1 MSAAGSE
8 GGPLGPLGP
17 LLPRFWRLLG
27 SADLDEVSVEQVDL
41 ALARALSQLAL
52 AARVHVAW
60 WAPEAG
66 GGWAL
71 FGLDDAQG
79 APAPPPPGPAPA
91 RAEALAL
98 AGPPGAGVEA
108 RWPTPTGGL
117 LLRVEGLQ
125 PDPFDPVDRRQDD
138 LLAALRAD
146 LGARQAVVQTVG
158 TVRARSAVA
167 AKNRL
172 LSGVADAELELQF
185 LLFHDRRPLRPWLQR
200 AAGFTAGHL
209 RGLRAAGPAGA
220 AEALRL
226 GERLSRRLMHRLV
239 EGGWRPA
246 ALGQADEEGGLIEAI
261 LADLQAVG
269 GPPAASAA
277 PAATPA
283 ALGEEIAPRHA
294 VALWV
299 IAGHRAATPPPA
311 LDGGGPP
318 GARGAELR
326 LFCAAEAA
334 ARAQSGVAPLPAPAR
349 VALHEA
355 LRADLPSVLAARAAR
370 PLRPSRRARS
380 TDAIGAVRAWLRL
393 WLVAEL
399 LRHGALVG
407 LPEVLQ
413 AKADRALTGLLR
425 ALLRQK
431 VFYGADPAQV
441 DGEVRAAGQVL
452 VRLHAREVL
461 RLKWAPIEDLLDQLA
476 EGRPGR
482 GAADG
487 DQHVDHVIDHYL
499 LAQLLLS
506 AGAPTVGAPGAPS
519 LAARLV
525 GARGAPGLRAQAE
538 GLAAT
543 MALASLFH
551 DCGLAWFP
559 QQDPQRGP
567 LHGAH
572 GEPAGPPRPRRQEDP
587 LLAGARARA
596 DEKRREGGRALVI
609 EAREAL
615 RAAGLLE
622 GEPGLNAW
630 IAAQEQAGAPDHA
643 LSSALVLLQAVP
655 AAQRAEPTGPWAAA
669 VRAVLLHGARG
680 EPVRAARDPAAAL
693 LLLCDETFDWDPA
706 QGPRASRAAELWVE
720 GLQVT
725 VEDGLLRVTLPPSPA
740 GGPAS
745 LQLGLRL
752 GEPRPDQGPPLL
764 HWLAAA
770 HNLGRIDPGESGPA
784 LSVLLVGPRP
794 PGLQAA
800 ERGSYGLLLDLIREE
815 RLPETLRCLIEE
827 HLHAL
832 PEETLRPGEEGVRL
846 GPLPAHALGDDPRL
860 TLHALSAAAARGPR
874 G

>member
-1 MSAAGSE
+1 MSGAG
-8 GGPLGPLGP
+8 GGAGPLGP

-27 SADLDEVSVEQVDL
+27 GADLDEVSVEQVDL
-41 ALARALSQLAL
+41 ALARALAQLVL
-52 AARVHVAW
+52 AARVTVAW
-60 WAPEAG
+60 WAPEAA

-71 FGLDDAQG
+71 AALDDPRG
-79 APAPPPPGPAPA
+79 APAPPPPAPAPA

-98 AGPPGAGVEA
+98 PGPPGAGVEA

-117 LLRVEGLQ
+117 LLRIEGLQ

-146 LGARQAVVQTVG
+146 LGARQAVLQTVG

-185 LLFHDRRPLRPWLQR
+185 LLFHDRRPLRPWLGR
-200 AAGFTAGHL
+200 AAAFTAGHL
-209 RGLRAAGPAGA
+209 RALQAAGPAGA
-220 AEALRL
+220 DEALRL

-246 ALGQADEEGGLIEAI
+246 APGRANEEDTLIEGI
-261 LADLQAVG
+261 LADLRAVG
-269 GPPAASAA
+269 GAGTRAEA
-277 PAATPA
+277 PAA
-283 ALGEEIAPRHA
+283 LREEIAPRHA

-299 IAGHRAATPPPA
+299 IASQRGPLPPPA
-311 LDGGGPP
+311 LDGAGPP

-334 ARAQSGVAPLPAPAR
+334 ACAQPGVDPLPAAAR
-349 VALHEA
+349 AALHEA
-355 LRADLPSVLAARAAR
+355 LAADLPGVLAARAGR
-370 PLRPSRRARS
+370 PLRTSRRARS

-399 LRHGALVG
+399 LAHRALDG
-407 LPEVLQ
+407 LPAALQ

-431 VFYGADPAQV
+431 VFYGADPAQI
-441 DGEVRAAGQVL
+441 DAEVRAAGQVL
-452 VRLHAREVL
+452 VRLHARQL
-461 RLKWAPIEDLLDQLA
+461 RGLVWAPIEDLLDQLA

-482 GAADG
+482 GATDG

-506 AGAPTVGAPGAPS
+506 AGAPSAGAPGAPS

-525 GARGAPGLRAQAE
+525 GARGAPGLRAKAE
-538 GLAAT
+538 GLAAA

-559 QQDPQRGP
+559 QHDPQRGP

-572 GEPAGPPRPRRQEDP
+572 GEPAGPPRPPRQEDP

-596 DEKRREGGRALVI
+596 DEKRREGGQALVA
-609 EAREAL
+609 EARDAL
-615 RAAGLLE
+615 TRARLLE
-622 GEPGLNAW
+622 GELGLQAW
-630 IAAQEQAGAPDHA
+630 IAAQERAGAPDHA

-655 AAQRAEPTGPWAAA
+655 VDQRLDPAGPWAAA

-693 LLLCDETFDWDPA
+693 LLLCDEAFDWDPA
-706 QGPRASRAAELWVE
+706 QGARASRAAELWIE

-725 VEDGLLRVTLPPSPA
+725 VEDGLLRVTLPETPA
-740 GGPAS
+740 GAPAG

-752 GEPRPDQGPPLL
+752 AEPRPDQGPPLL

-770 HNLGRIDPGESGPA
+770 HNLGRIEPGESGPA
-784 LSVLLVGPRP
+784 LSVLLVGPCP
-794 PGLQAA
+794 PGLRGAG
-800 ERGSYGLLLDLIREE
+800 RGSYGLLLDLIHTE
-815 RLPETLRCLIEE
+815 RLPETLRSLIEE
-827 HLHAL
+827 HLQAI
-832 PEETLRPGEEGVRL
+832 PEDSLHPGEEGVRL
-846 GPLPAHALGDDPRL
+846 GPLPAHARGEDPRL
-860 TLHALSAAAARGPR
+860 TLHALGEAAARRTR